1 MMKKFLLC
9 PSLSRDDGLELT
21 KKVYKIITEHGGK
34 PVVCPLVDRDDGQ
47 LPDGLCYSELE
58 KEAEDAFMAIAFGGD
73 GTILRT
79 VRAMGGNTVPVLA
92 VNMGN
97 IGFMAELDPENIQR
111 IEDIFQGNYRINR
124 RMMIDVS
131 LERNGE
137 KLYSDFAL
145 NDVVIKGVTKV
156 IDLEVSGDGQPIYH
170 FSGDGAVVATPTGS
184 TAYSM
189 SAGGPIVEPDGDNII
204 ITPICAHALLAR
216 SFVLSPERRVS
227 ILVGSEK
234 TNSAY
239 MSGDGREARAVRS
252 GDVISICVSN
262 RVTELVQLSNKSF
275 YRKVYEKLG
284 EKR

>member
-1 MMKKFLLC
+1 MKKFLLC
-9 PSLSRDDGLELT
+9 PSVSRDTGLELT
-21 KKVYKIITEHGGK
+21 RKVDGIIRKMGGTA
-34 PVVCPLVDRDDGQ
+34 VVCPLDDGEGGA
-47 LPDGLCYSELE
+47 LPGGLVYSVLE
-58 KEAEDAFMAIAFGGD
+58 REAGDAFMAIAFGGD

-79 VRAMGGNTVPVLA
+79 ARAVGEYNVPILA

-97 IGFMAELDPENIQR
+97 IGFMAELAPD
-111 IEDIFQGNYRINR
+111 DIFRIKDIFDGNYRINR
-124 RMMIDVS
+124 RIMIDAS
-131 LERNGE
+131 LVREGRE
-137 KLYSDFAL
+137 IYSDFAL

-156 IDLEVSGDGQPIYH
+156 IDIEVSGDGQPIYH
-170 FSGDGAVVATPTGS
+170 FSGDGAVIATPTGS

-189 SAGGPIVEPDGDNII
+189 SAGGPIVEPDADNII

-216 SFVLSPERRVS
+216 SFVLSPRRRVS

-234 TNSAY
+234 TNAAY
-239 MSGDGREARAVRS
+239 MSVDGREARDVCP
-252 GDVISICVSN
+252 GDVINIWVSD